1 MLSRTEGDPC
11 RDVPRQQRSA
21 RGSLRM
27 RLWEV
32 ALRGTGAEVPRRPL
46 ASQSRGLFHAPC
58 ARRRRRPHGR
68 LDGGRRVRR
77 ARRQEP
83 CGPARAEGPTSA
95 PPLPC
100 RLLLMA
106 LYNVSIN
113 LKGLRYISE
122 SPGFVPLLWW
132 LLSGKEG
139 SPHSSPAAPTPVLC
153 GRRGW

>member
-1 MLSRTEGDPC
+1 MHRRASAAKECARLPAHAAMGGGAAWHGR
-11 RDVPRQQRSA
+11 RSPPSSP
-21 RGSLRM
+21 GL
-27 RLWEV
+27 
-32 ALRGTGAEVPRRPL
+32 AEP
-46 ASQSRGLFHAPC
+46 GLFHAPC

-68 LDGGRRVRR
+68 PDSGRRVRR
-77 ARRQEP
+77 ARRQEL